1 MNITAISPIARVAA
15 PYAAHIARVDDTRP
29 SWEAE
34 RLAQTVAAR
43 EAQRSAQ
50 AQAAWEAQRVARV
63 REAAE
68 TADSAKAPSATE
80 SPSQTVHA
88 RSDAATLAAAD
99 ALPNLDVFRDQYADT
114 RLRRALDA
122 YAAQP
127 DPVAQR
133 AGNANDLGTIEGLMP
148 LQAYR
153 VAMANQQVQELQTA
167 VAMKAAS
174 VAVPAVA
181 NIGATENVTD
191 NARYRPGF
199 SAAMS

>member
-29 SWEAE
+29 TWEAE

-43 EAQRSAQ
+43 EAQRNAQ
-50 AQAAWEAQRVARV
+50 AQAAWEAQRIARA
-63 REAAE
+63 REAARSTE
-68 TADSAKAPSATE
+68 AARASDSPAS
-80 SPSQTVHA
+80 SQTIHTRA
-88 RSDAATLAAAD
+88 DAAALVAAD
-99 ALPNLDVFRDQYADT
+99 ALPSLDVFRDQYADT
-114 RLRRALDA
+114 RLRRALDT
-122 YAAQP
+122 YTAQP

-153 VAMANQQVQELQTA
+153 VAMANPQVQELQTA

-181 NIGATENVTD
+181 NIGATENATD

-199 SAAMS
+199 SAAIS

>member
-1 MNITAISPIARVAA
+1 MNVTAISPIARVAA

-34 RLAQTVAAR
+34 RLAKNAAMR

-50 AQAAWEAQRVARV
+50 AQAAWEAPRVARV
-63 REAAE
+63 RETARSTEAA
-68 TADSAKAPSATE
+68 TASDSPAS
-80 SPSQTVHA
+80 SQTIHA
-88 RSDAATLAAAD
+88 RADTAALAAAD
-99 ALPNLDVFRDQYADT
+99 ALPKLDIFRDQYADT

-122 YAAQP
+122 YATQP

-153 VAMANQQVQELQTA
+153 VAMANPQVQELQTA

>member
-50 AQAAWEAQRVARV
+50 AQAAWEAQRIARA
-63 REAAE
+63 REAARSTE
-68 TADSAKAPSATE
+68 AARASDSPAS
-80 SPSQTVHA
+80 SQTIHTRA
-88 RSDAATLAAAD
+88 DAAALAAAD
-99 ALPNLDVFRDQYADT
+99 ALPSLDVFRDQYADT

-122 YAAQP
+122 YATQP

-153 VAMANQQVQELQTA
+153 VAMANPQVQELQTA

-181 NIGATENVTD
+181 NIGATENATD

-199 SAAMS
+199 SAAIS

>member
-34 RLAQTVAAR
+34 RLAKTVAAR

-50 AQAAWEAQRVARV
+50 AQAAWEAQRIARA
-63 REAAE
+63 REAAR
-68 TADSAKAPSATE
+68 ASDSPAS
-80 SPSQTVHA
+80 SQTIHTRADV
-88 RSDAATLAAAD
+88 AALAAAD
-99 ALPNLDVFRDQYADT
+99 ALPSLDVFRDQYADT
-114 RLRRALDA
+114 RLRRALDT
-122 YAAQP
+122 YTAQP

-153 VAMANQQVQELQTA
+153 VAMANPQVQELQTA

-181 NIGATENVTD
+181 NIGATENATD

-199 SAAMS
+199 SAAIS

>member
-1 MNITAISPIARVAA
+1 MNVTAISPIARVAA
-15 PYAAHIARVDDTRP
+15 PYAAHIARVDDSRP

-34 RLAQTVAAR
+34 RLAKNAEMR

-50 AQAAWEAQRVARV
+50 AQAAWEARRIARV
-63 REAAE
+63 RETAE
-68 TADSAKAPSATE
+68 TAESARASDSPAS
-80 SPSQTVHA
+80 SQTIHA
-88 RSDAATLAAAD
+88 RADAATLAAAD
-99 ALPNLDVFRDQYADT
+99 ALPTLDVFRDQYADT

-122 YAAQP
+122 YATQP

-153 VAMANQQVQELQTA
+153 VAMANPQVQELQTA

>member
-1 MNITAISPIARVAA
+1 MNVTAISPIARVAA

-50 AQAAWEAQRVARV
+50 AQAAWEAQRIARA
-63 REAAE
+63 REAARSTE
-68 TADSAKAPSATE
+68 AARASDSPAS
-80 SPSQTVHA
+80 SQTIHTRA
-88 RSDAATLAAAD
+88 DAAALAAAD
-99 ALPNLDVFRDQYADT
+99 ALPSLDVFRDQYADT

-122 YAAQP
+122 YTAQP

-153 VAMANQQVQELQTA
+153 VAMANPQVQELQTA

-181 NIGATENVTD
+181 NIGATENATD